1 MIELND
7 NNYKTFTES
16 NLVLVDLKADWCGP
30 CKVLSPIVDELSVE
44 YQGKLVV
51 GKLDVDNN
59 PETTKQL
66 GIRNIPTILIYKD
79 GQIVDR
85 SVGMASKI
93 QLKALIDK
101 YIISE

>member
-7 NNYKTFTES
+7 NNYKKFTGS
-16 NLVLVDLKADWCGP
+16 NLVLVDLKAEWCQP

-51 GKLDVDNN
+51 GKLDVDSN
-59 PETTKQL
+59 PEITKEL

-101 YIISE
+101 HIISE

>member
-7 NNYKTFTES
+7 NNYKTFTGS
-16 NLVLVDLKADWCGP
+16 NLVLVDLKAEWCKP
-30 CKVLSPIVDELSVE
+30 CQVLSPIVDELSVE
-44 YQGKLVV
+44 YQGRLVV

-59 PETTKQL
+59 PETTKEL
-66 GIRNIPTILIYKD
+66 GVRNIPTILIYKD

-101 YIISE
+101 HIISE